1 MELPKSRSMHVR
13 TLILLLAFPLSIMA
27 QDWEDDLSSSVA
39 NYQLGEGWSYQSGS
53 MNGEITALIQPH
65 AEWKY
70 GPSEEFTGVSVRTRL
85 RRARIRFAGDHRES
99 KFYYRLTLDVSG
111 TSELDNAQSIFLF
124 QSFVGYRLSPQHRLT
139 LGQRGNPAG
148 PREMQMNSG
157 TLQLVERSRV
167 SSAFATIAEMGLF
180 YDGRIRLTG
189 KQFLRPAIA
198 ITTGDGA
205 NPFGKD
211 YGGLKYAARL
221 DWIPNGL
228 FTRFGQFRQVDL
240 VRERTPKVIIGTYA
254 NYNQGV
260 SSRRGRA
267 QGSILYLNSNLD
279 PLLPNYAQI
288 GFDAMLKYR
297 GFSILAEWIQA
308 EAYVPEGITYRVRAD
323 GSVASTFEINGVN
336 DVSAYVRNR
345 MMTGSGF
352 NVQAGYVFPSN
363 WSLDIRATQLN
374 PADYSFL
381 RNGAF
386 YDRPNYY
393 TLGITHYA
401 SRWYGLKHQLSA
413 TWNSVGPDAR
423 DGSNSFLTAP
433 EWTLRWCTTF
443 ML

>member
-1 MELPKSRSMHVR
+1 MRVR
-13 TLILLLAFPLSIMA
+13 IAVALVAASFTGLA

-39 NYQLGEGWSYQSGS
+39 NYQLGEGWSYQTGS
-53 MNGEITALIQPH
+53 MTGEITALVQPH

-70 GPSEEFTGVSVRTRL
+70 GPAEIFSEATLRTRL
-85 RRARIRFAGDHRES
+85 RRARVRFAGDHRES

-124 QSFVGYRLSPQHRLT
+124 QSFVGYRLSPQHRIT

-148 PREMQMNSG
+148 PREMQMSSS
-157 TLQLVERSRV
+157 TLQLVERSRI
-167 SSAFATIAEMGLF
+167 SSAFATIAEMGVF

-189 KQFLRPAIA
+189 KQFLRPALA

-205 NPFGKD
+205 NPFRKD
-211 YGGLKYAARL
+211 YGGLKYAARM
-221 DWIPNGL
+221 DWVPNGL
-228 FTRFGQFRQVDL
+228 FTRFGQFRQADL
-240 VRERTPKVIIGTYA
+240 VRERTPKLIVGAYA
-254 NYNQGV
+254 NFNQGV
-260 SSRRGRA
+260 SSRRGRE
-267 QGSILYLNSNLD
+267 QGSILYLDANLD

-288 GFDAMLKYR
+288 GVDGMLKYR
-297 GFSILAEWIQA
+297 GFSVIAEWIQA
-308 EAYVPEGITYRVRAD
+308 QAYVPVGIAYRVRND
-323 GSVASTFEINGVN
+323 GSVASTFEINGIN

-352 NVQAGYVFPSN
+352 NIQAGYVFPSN
-363 WSLDIRATQLN
+363 WSLDVRATQLN

-393 TLGITHYA
+393 TVGLTRYA

-423 DGSNSFLTAP
+423 NYVNSFLTAP
-433 EWTLRWCTTF
+433 EWTVRWCTTF
-443 ML
+443 TL

>member
-1 MELPKSRSMHVR
+1 M
-13 TLILLLAFPLSIMA
+13 LLAFPLSIMA

-53 MNGEITALIQPH
+53 LNGEITALIQPH

-70 GPSEEFTGVSVRTRL
+70 GPSEKFTGASVRTRL

-221 DWIPNGL
+221 DWVPNGL

-267 QGSILYLNSNLD
+267 QGSILYLDSNLD

-288 GFDAMLKYR
+288 GIDALLKYR
-297 GFSILAEWIQA
+297 GFSLLAEWIQA
-308 EAYVPEGITYRVRAD
+308 EAYVPEGIAYRVRAD
-323 GSVASTFEINGVN
+323 GSVASTFEIDGVN
-336 DVSAYVRNR
+336 DVAAYVRSR

-352 NVQAGYVFPSN
+352 NVQAGYLFPSN
-363 WSLDIRATQLN
+363 WSLDARATQLN

-386 YDRPNYY
+386 YDRPSYY
-393 TLGITHYA
+393 TIGVTHYA